1 MAGKGKPWDLTSV
14 HALEGAAEWIRKR
27 GDAIVVMVV
36 RGQDF
41 AFAVDER
48 CAPSDA
54 AELVRDLLEQMVE
67 EANRAREA
75 RRDAQTRKRAAAIAG
90 HDV

>member
-67 EANRAREA
+67 EANRARGKT
-75 RRDAQTRKRAAAIAG
+75 RRPDQKTRGGDRRA
-90 HDV
+90 